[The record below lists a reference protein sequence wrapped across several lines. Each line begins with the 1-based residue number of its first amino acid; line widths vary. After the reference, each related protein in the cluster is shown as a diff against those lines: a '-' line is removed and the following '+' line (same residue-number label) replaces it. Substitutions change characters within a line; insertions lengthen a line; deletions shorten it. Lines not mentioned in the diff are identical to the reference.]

1 VSLRYSSCIKPLKK
15 TFRRETC
22 PFLRRWHEFCGYYC
36 EFMNVLFGQIAFPAI
51 FLIVGTLNHRNLAMK
66 GVCIVL
72 AYFSLI
78 LLNGGMNAGQGMID
92 KSSSPFGIFLLGI
105 SLWGFVLVGSGARK
119 SEKEDNSR

>member
-1 VSLRYSSCIKPLKK
+1 
-15 TFRRETC
+15 
-22 PFLRRWHEFCGYYC
+22 
-36 EFMNVLFGQIAFPAI
+36 MNVLFGQIAFPAI

-119 SEKEDNSR
+119 SEKEDNSH